1 MAYLGNIPIVLPVD
15 GSELADGTITNAK
28 LATGI
33 TASKLTGALPFAND
47 IIPGTNNSFDI
58 GSPENKV
65 RDMYISEDSL
75 WIGDEHKVSIT
86 GGKMKFKK
94 RKKTLVPS
102 LITSAG
108 GHQSGALAYS
118 GKGSLSAMTT
128 HDWLG
133 YGKSMNAA
141 AKMEDIFAE
150 SDFDS
155 ENASGVTAGV
165 YGSTSAIPII
175 TVDEDGKVTTVTT
188 VAPVTQSDQ
197 NYTNAD
203 HTKLDTIATS
213 ANNYVHPNHSGDVVS
228 SADGAMTIQTDAVDI
243 AMLSASGSA
252 SSSTFLRGDN
262 SWTAIDLTALSGS
275 NLTSGTV
282 SASRL
287 DTATTQAANNNST
300 KIATTAY
307 VQTELTDLIG
317 GAPGTLATLNE
328 LAAAINDDAAYSST
342 LTTAIATKMPLAGGA
357 FTGAVTTNSTFDGV
371 DIATRDGVLTST
383 TNTANAAM
391 PKAGG
396 TFTGDI
402 ALATNALITANG
414 TNSNLTVGTSSAGS
428 TGLLKLQA
436 TGDVKFH
443 QYGSS
448 GGWKD
453 TLTIKGAGNV
463 GIGTDSPG
471 RNLVISGNGPSWEL
485 LDAGAGGYY
494 HHYDAGK
501 VTIGMDS
508 SGSDGFYF
516 RSYSGGYAERV
527 VIKADGKVGIGNTN
541 PSEMLHVTGN
551 ILVSG
556 EVHSASDI
564 ALKENIE
571 PITNAINKLKE
582 ISGVTFNMIGEKI
595 RSTGII
601 AQDVEK
607 VLPEAVANGEFKS
620 VAYGSMVGLL
630 IEAIK
635 EQQTQID
642 DLKKEIQN
650 GK

>member
-33 TASKLTGALPFAND
+33 TSSKMLFDTT
-47 IIPGTNNSFDI
+47 IIPSTNDSIDI
-58 GSPENKV
+58 GSAEYKV

-75 WIGDEHKVSIT
+75 WIGDDHKVSIT

-94 RKKTLVPS
+94 RKKTSVPT
-102 LITSAG
+102 LITAAG
-108 GHQSGALAYS
+108 GNEGAALAHA
-118 GKGSLSAMTT
+118 GRGSLAQMTT

-133 YGKSMNAA
+133 YGRTMNAA
-141 AKMEDIFAE
+141 AKMEDIFHAE
-150 SDFDS
+150 NDFDS
-155 ENASGVTAGV
+155 ENKSGVTAGV

-188 VAPVTQSDQ
+188 VAPVTQTDE
-197 NYTNAD
+197 NFTTAD
-203 HTKLDTIATS
+203 HTKLDGIETSATADQTAAQIKTHLENGIDSVHYVDGSIDNVHLATGIDATKLTGTIA
-213 ANNYVHPNHSGDVVS
+213 AARLS
-228 SADGAMTIQTDAVDI
+228 S
-243 AMLSASGSA
+243 
-252 SSSTFLRGDN
+252 
-262 SWTAIDLTALSGS
+262 
-275 NLTSGTV
+275 
-282 SASRL
+282 
-287 DTATTQAANNNST
+287 ATTQAANNNST
-300 KIATTAY
+300 LIATTAY

-328 LAAAINDDAAYSST
+328 LAAAINDDASYSST

-383 TNTANAAM
+383 TNTANAAL

-396 TFTGDI
+396 TMTGHTTHGDNVYSKWGASNDLEI
-402 ALATNALITANG
+402 YHSGTASFIKENGTGELYIRGTNIILKSGADNDDYIKCHENGDVILYYSNSQKLATT
-414 TNSNLTVGTSSAGS
+414 TS
-428 TGLLKLQA
+428 
-436 TGDVKFH
+436 
-443 QYGSS
+443 
-448 GGWKD
+448 
-453 TLTIKGAGNV
+453 
-463 GIGTDSPG
+463 GIS
-471 RNLVISGNGPSWEL
+471 
-485 LDAGAGGYY
+485 
-494 HHYDAGK
+494 
-501 VTIGMDS
+501 
-508 SGSDGFYF
+508 
-516 RSYSGGYAERV
+516 
-527 VIKADGKVGIGNTN
+527 
-541 PSEMLHVTGN
+541 VTGN
-551 ILVSG
+551 VVVSG

-642 DLKKEIQN
+642 DLKQEIQN

>member
-328 LAAAINDDAAYSST
+328 LAAAINDDATYSST
-342 LTTAIATKMPLAGGA
+342 LTTAISTKMPLAGGA

-383 TNTANAAM
+383 TNTANAAL

-396 TFTGDI
+396 TMTGVLTGNRFI
-402 ALATNALITANG
+402 NATNSANPW
-414 TNSNLTVGTSSAGS
+414 
-428 TGLLKLQA
+428 LK
-436 TGDVKFH
+436 GVN
-443 QYGSS
+443 SS
-448 GGWKD
+448 GTETSYIQTSGESYF
-453 TLTIKGAGNV
+453 AGPV
-463 GIGTDSPG
+463 GIGTKTPG
-471 RNLVISGNGPSWEL
+471 RALVISGGAPSWEL
-485 LDAGAGGYY
+485 LDAGVGGYY
-494 HHYDAGK
+494 HQYGSGK
-501 VTIGMDS
+501 ATIGMDS

-516 RSYSGGYAERV
+516 RSYSGGYADRV
-527 VIKADGKVGIGNTN
+527 VIKADGKVGIGNTT
-541 PSEMLHVTGN
+541 PSQMLHVTGN

-556 EVHSASDI
+556 EVVQGSDI

-582 ISGVTFNMIGEKI
+582 IIGVTFNKIGEET
-595 RSTGII
+595 RSTGVI

-607 VLPEAVANGEFKS
+607 VLPEAVIDGEFKA
-620 VAYGSMVGLL
+620 VAYGNMVGLL

-635 EQQTQID
+635 EQQIQID
-642 DLKKEIQN
+642 DLKQEIQN

>member
-1 MAYLGNIPIVLPVD
+1 MAYLGNIPIVLPVS
-15 GSELADGTITNAK
+15 GSDIADGTITNAK

-75 WIGDEHKVSIT
+75 WIGDDHKVSIT
-86 GGKMKFKK
+86 DGKMKFKK

-141 AKMEDIFAE
+141 AKIEDIFAAA
-150 SDFDS
+150 DFDS

-203 HTKLDTIATS
+203 HTKLDGIETSATADQTAAQIKTHLENGIDSVHYVDGSIDNVHLATGIDATKLTGTIA
-213 ANNYVHPNHSGDVVS
+213 AARLS
-228 SADGAMTIQTDAVDI
+228 SA
-243 AMLSASGSA
+243 
-252 SSSTFLRGDN
+252 
-262 SWTAIDLTALSGS
+262 
-275 NLTSGTV
+275 
-282 SASRL
+282 
-287 DTATTQAANNNST
+287 TTPAANNNT
-300 KIATTAY
+300 TLIATTAY

-383 TNTANAAM
+383 TNTANAAL

-396 TFTGDI
+396 TVTGHTTHGDNVYSKWGASNDLEI
-402 ALATNALITANG
+402 YHSGTASFIKENGTGELYIRGTNIILKSGADNDDYIKCHENGDVILYYSNSQKLATT
-414 TNSNLTVGTSSAGS
+414 TS
-428 TGLLKLQA
+428 
-436 TGDVKFH
+436 
-443 QYGSS
+443 
-448 GGWKD
+448 
-453 TLTIKGAGNV
+453 
-463 GIGTDSPG
+463 GIS
-471 RNLVISGNGPSWEL
+471 
-485 LDAGAGGYY
+485 
-494 HHYDAGK
+494 
-501 VTIGMDS
+501 
-508 SGSDGFYF
+508 
-516 RSYSGGYAERV
+516 
-527 VIKADGKVGIGNTN
+527 
-541 PSEMLHVTGN
+541 VTGN
-551 ILVSG
+551 VVVSG

>member
-65 RDMYISEDSL
+65 RDMYISNDSL

-133 YGKSMNAA
+133 YGRSMNAA
-141 AKMEDIFAE
+141 AKMEDIFADA
-150 SDFDS
+150 DFDS

-342 LTTAIATKMPLAGGA
+342 LTTAISTKMPIL
-357 FTGAVTTNSTFDGV
+357 VV
-371 DIATRDGVLTST
+371 
-383 TNTANAAM
+383 
-391 PKAGG
+391 
-396 TFTGDI
+396 
-402 ALATNALITANG
+402 
-414 TNSNLTVGTSSAGS
+414 
-428 TGLLKLQA
+428 LKLLIF
-436 TGDVKFH
+436 KRL
-443 QYGSS
+443 GSR
-448 GGWKD
+448 
-453 TLTIKGAGNV
+453 TLQDPWG
-463 GIGTDSPG
+463 
-471 RNLVISGNGPSWEL
+471 LEL
-485 LDAGAGGYY
+485 KL
-494 HHYDAGK
+494 
-501 VTIGMDS
+501 
-508 SGSDGFYF
+508 
-516 RSYSGGYAERV
+516 RV
-527 VIKADGKVGIGNTN
+527 
-541 PSEMLHVTGN
+541 E
-551 ILVSG
+551 IL
-556 EVHSASDI
+556 
-564 ALKENIE
+564 L
-571 PITNAINKLKE
+571 
-582 ISGVTFNMIGEKI
+582 
-595 RSTGII
+595 
-601 AQDVEK
+601 
-607 VLPEAVANGEFKS
+607 
-620 VAYGSMVGLL
+620 
-630 IEAIK
+630 
-635 EQQTQID
+635 
-642 DLKKEIQN
+642 
-650 GK
+650 

>member
-1 MAYLGNIPIVLPVD
+1 MAYLGNIPIVLPVS
-15 GSELADGTITNAK
+15 GSDIADGTITNAK

-58 GSPENKV
+58 GSAEYKV

-75 WIGDEHKVSIT
+75 WIGDDHKVSIT
-86 GGKMKFKK
+86 DGKMKFKK

-108 GHQSGALAYS
+108 GHQSGALAHS

-141 AKMEDIFAE
+141 AKIEDIFADA
-150 SDFDS
+150 DFDS
-155 ENASGVTAGV
+155 ENKSGVTAGV

-328 LAAAINDDAAYSST
+328 LAAAINDDASYSST

-357 FTGAVTTNSTFDGV
+357 FTGAVTTNSTIDGRDVAADGV
-371 DIATRDGVLTST
+371 
-383 TNTANAAM
+383 
-391 PKAGG
+391 
-396 TFTGDI
+396 
-402 ALATNALITANG
+402 LATNALPKAGGAVSGILQMYSGTAGASPSLVFGSETGAPKKAIYMEGYWMCYQGHDNEG
-414 TNSNLTVGTSSAGS
+414 HKFRSVNSAG
-428 TGLLKLQA
+428 A
-436 TGDVKFH
+436 TTDDVV
-443 QYGSS
+443 
-448 GGWKD
+448 
-453 TLTIKGAGNV
+453 IKGNGYV
-463 GIGTDSPG
+463 GIGTAAPSRP
-471 RNLVISGNGPSWEL
+471 LVISGDGPSWEL
-485 LDAGAGGYY
+485 LDSGVGGYY
-494 HHYDAGK
+494 HKYDAGK
-501 VTIGMDS
+501 ATIGMDS

-516 RSYSGGYAERV
+516 RSYSGGYADRV
-527 VIKADGKVGIGNTN
+527 VIKADGKVGIGNTT
-541 PSEMLHVTGN
+541 PSQMLHVTGN

-556 EVHSASDI
+556 EVVQGSDI

-582 ISGVTFNMIGEKI
+582 IIGVTFNKIGEET
-595 RSTGII
+595 RSTGVI

-607 VLPEAVANGEFKS
+607 VLPEAVIDGEFKA
-620 VAYGSMVGLL
+620 VAYGNMVGLL
-630 IEAIK
+630 VEAIK
-635 EQQTQID
+635 EQQIQID
-642 DLKKEIQN
+642 ELKQEIQN